1 MNEKNIYNNMKKNYI
16 APEMEELNLVAE
28 QLLAVSI
35 TVDGDKTV
43 DTSTSGSQLG
53 NDRRGEWGDL
63 WK

>member
-1 MNEKNIYNNMKKNYI
+1 MKKNYI
-16 APEMEELNLVAE
+16 APEVEELNLVAE

-35 TVDGDKTV
+35 VVGDGDQVV
-43 DTSTSGSQLG
+43 DTSTPGGQLG

>member
-1 MNEKNIYNNMKKNYI
+1 MKKNYI
-16 APEMEELNLVAE
+16 APEMEELNMVAE

-35 TVDGDKTV
+35 TVDGGKEV
-43 DTSTSGSQLG
+43 DTSDPGSQLG